1 MSAPTRVLGTP
12 DSSDGAAEREVLERL
27 EELLELPATERETAL
42 RNMNLPES
50 RRQRLRELLLGHER
64 SGDFLEPGEGISLP
78 LAPGLPQPGE
88 RVGIYRIERPINA
101 GGMGVV
107 YLAWRDDGLYR
118 QRVAIKLIQPAQLA
132 LAPVRRQ
139 GLLTSFEE
147 ERAILAQLQHP
158 NIVHIL
164 DGGRTE
170 LGVPYL
176 VMEFVDGVDLLR
188 YCREQQLDV
197 NARLELFC
205 QVCEA
210 VQEAHR
216 HLIVHRDLKPGNVLV
231 DTNGNPR
238 LLDFGIAKLVDPLHE
253 SGTASDTQTTVLGAM
268 TPAYASPEQIRRL
281 PITTRSDIYSLGV
294 ILYQLLSG
302 KRPYDTGQMTPAQV
316 ERMVCDTEPPTLS
329 RALQDG
335 DATPGYA
342 QPLRRLPQDLDRIV
356 AKALHKEPERRY
368 GSAQELADD
377 LRRHLAGRPV
387 LAQPD
392 TWRYRASKFLSR
404 HRVASVLVGS
414 ALMLILAASGLAL
427 YQGYQARIAAQATAE
442 INDFLLE
449 VLGQSNVDH
458 TGVEVSLGDVLE
470 SAAQQLDSRFGE
482 RPAIAAGVR
491 HAIGAS
497 LLSLNRL
504 EAAERQILT
513 GLAEAQSVFGDA
525 HPTTWKL
532 TDALALLRFEQ
543 GHYQEAATRLEQVV
557 TQMQQAGQQH
567 LPFYVTASSN
577 LGYIHMMLGQYAAA
591 RPYVEQALA
600 AIEQH
605 GVSVPEDEY
614 ANILSNHAQVLHD
627 LGELELADAGYTH
640 ARELLRRL
648 HPEGSRDIAILL
660 NNRAMLALD
669 LGRGEEALELMRE
682 SVEMRKRSFRGDH
695 PVVLFGLVNLTQMAV
710 SQQRLELARSVAQ
723 EAVAMAERL
732 HPQASED
739 KAKAWTVLAM
749 VQLIQ
754 GEREA
759 ARQSRDAAEQALQ
772 GISEVTAALREDLDA
787 LSATLRNQP

>member
-50 RRQRLRELLLGHER
+50 RRQRLRELLDGHER
-64 SGDFLEPGEGISLP
+64 AGDFLEPGEGISLP

-118 QRVAIKLIQPAQLA
+118 QRVAIKLIQPEQLA
-132 LAPVRRQ
+132 LDPVRRQ

-176 VMEFVDGVDLLR
+176 VMEFVDGVDLMR

-342 QPLRRLPQDLDRIV
+342 QPLRRLSQDLDRIV

-532 TDALALLRFEQ
+532 ADALALLRFEQ

-627 LGELELADAGYTH
+627 LGELELADAGYTR

-772 GISEVTAALREDLDA
+772 GINEVPAPLREDLDA
-787 LSATLRNQP
+787 LDAALRNQP

>member
-50 RRQRLRELLLGHER
+50 RRQRLRELLDGHER
-64 SGDFLEPGEGISLP
+64 AGDFLEPGEGISLP

-132 LAPVRRQ
+132 LDPVRRQ

-176 VMEFVDGVDLLR
+176 VMEFVDGVDLMR

-342 QPLRRLPQDLDRIV
+342 QPLRRLSQDLDRIV

-532 TDALALLRFEQ
+532 ADALALLRFEQ

-772 GISEVTAALREDLDA
+772 GINEVPAPLREDLDA
-787 LSATLRNQP
+787 LDAALRNQP

>member
-1 MSAPTRVLGTP
+1 MSTRTRVLGAP
-12 DSSDGAAEREVLERL
+12 DSDEGAAERDVLQRL
-27 EELLELPATERETAL
+27 EALLELPAAEREAAL
-42 RNMNLPES
+42 RKLHLPES
-50 RRQRLRELLLGHER
+50 RRQRLRELLEGHER
-64 SGDFLEPGEGISLP
+64 AGDFLEPGETFSLP
-78 LAPGLPQPGE
+78 LASGLPQPGE
-88 RVGIYRIERPINA
+88 RIGIYRIERPINA

-132 LAPVRRQ
+132 LDPVRRQ
-139 GLLTSFEE
+139 GLLSSFEE

-170 LGVPYL
+170 QGVPYL
-176 VMEFVDGVDLLR
+176 VMEFVDGVDLMR
-188 YCREQQLDV
+188 HCREQQLDV

-231 DTNGNPR
+231 DANGNPR
-238 LLDFGIAKLVDPLHE
+238 LLDFGIAKLLDPLRE
-253 SGTASDTQTTVLGAM
+253 TGAASDTCTTVLGAM

-302 KRPYDTGQMTPAQV
+302 KRPYDTEQLSPAQV
-316 ERMVCDTEPPTLS
+316 ERTVCDTEPPPLS
-329 RALQDG
+329 RALQDD

-356 AKALHKEPERRY
+356 AKALHKEPGRRY

-377 LRRHLAGRPV
+377 LRRHMAGRPV

-392 TWRYRASKFLSR
+392 TWRYRASKFLAR
-404 HRVASVLVGS
+404 HRVASALVGS
-414 ALMLILAASGLAL
+414 ALLLILAASGLAL
-427 YQGYQARIAAQATAE
+427 YQGHQARIAAQATAE
-442 INDFLLE
+442 INDFLLD
-449 VLGQSNVDH
+449 VLSQSNIDH

-470 SAAQQLDSRFGE
+470 SAALRLDSRFGD
-482 RPAIAAGVR
+482 RPAITAGVR

-513 GLAEAQSVFGDA
+513 GLAEARSVFGEA
-525 HPTTWKL
+525 HPTSWKL
-532 TDALALLRFEQ
+532 ADALALLRFEQ
-543 GHYQEAATRLEQVV
+543 GHYQQAVDTLEQVV
-557 TQMQQAGQQH
+557 AQMRQAGQQH
-567 LPFYVTASSN
+567 LPLYVTASSN
-577 LGYIHMMLGQYAAA
+577 LGYIHMMQGQYAAA
-591 RPYVEQALA
+591 RPHVEQALA

-627 LGELELADAGYTH
+627 LGELELADAGYTR

-648 HPEGSRDIAILL
+648 YPEGSRDIAILL
-660 NNRAMLALD
+660 NNRALLARD
-669 LGRGEEALELMRE
+669 LGWGDEALTLMRE
-682 SVEMRKRSFRGDH
+682 SVDMRRRSFRGDH
-695 PVVLFGLVNLTQMAV
+695 PVVLFGLLNLAQLAV
-710 SQQRLELARSVAQ
+710 SQQQLDMALSAAQ
-723 EAVAMAERL
+723 DAVAMAERL
-732 HPQASED
+732 HPRASED
-739 KAKAWTVLAM
+739 RAKAWSVLAM
-749 VQLIQ
+749 VHLVRSDPLQAGTALA
-754 GEREA
+754 A
-759 ARQSRDAAEQALQ
+759 ARQALD
-772 GISEVTAALREDLDA
+772 GVEEVSAQLLEDLDA
-787 LSATLRNQP
+787 LATALDSKP

>member
-27 EELLELPATERETAL
+27 EELLELPVTERETAL

-118 QRVAIKLIQPAQLA
+118 QRVAIKLIQPAQLV
-132 LAPVRRQ
+132 LDPVRRQ

-176 VMEFVDGVDLLR
+176 VMEFVDGVDLMR

-253 SGTASDTQTTVLGAM
+253 SGTASDTQTTVLGTM

-342 QPLRRLPQDLDRIV
+342 QPLRRLSQDLDRIV

-427 YQGYQARIAAQATAE
+427 YQGHQARIAAQATAE
-442 INDFLLE
+442 INNFLLE

-470 SAAQQLDSRFGE
+470 SAAQQLDNRFGE

-627 LGELELADAGYTH
+627 LGELELADAGYTR

-648 HPEGSRDIAILL
+648 YPEGSRDIAILL
-660 NNRAMLALD
+660 NNRALLALD

-723 EAVAMAERL
+723 EAVAMAGRL

-739 KAKAWTVLAM
+739 KAKAWMVLAM
-749 VQLIQ
+749 VQLNQ

>member
-50 RRQRLRELLLGHER
+50 RRQRLRELLDGHER
-64 SGDFLEPGEGISLP
+64 AGDFLEPGEGISLP

-132 LAPVRRQ
+132 LDPVRRQ

-176 VMEFVDGVDLLR
+176 VMEFVDGVDLMR

-342 QPLRRLPQDLDRIV
+342 QPLRRLSQDLDRIV

-532 TDALALLRFEQ
+532 ADALALLRFEQ

-723 EAVAMAERL
+723 EAVAIAERL

-772 GISEVTAALREDLDA
+772 GINEVPAPLREDLDA
-787 LSATLRNQP
+787 LDAALRNQP

>member
-132 LAPVRRQ
+132 LDPVRRQ

-176 VMEFVDGVDLLR
+176 VMEFVDGVDLMR

-302 KRPYDTGQMTPAQV
+302 KRPYDTEQMTPAQV

-342 QPLRRLPQDLDRIV
+342 QPLRRLSQDLDRIV

-525 HPTTWKL
+525 HPTAWKL
-532 TDALALLRFEQ
+532 ADALALLRFEQ
-543 GHYQEAATRLEQVV
+543 GHYQEAAARLEQVV

-577 LGYIHMMLGQYAAA
+577 LGYIHIMQGQYAAA

-723 EAVAMAERL
+723 EAVAMAGRL

-739 KAKAWTVLAM
+739 KAKAWMVLAM
-749 VQLIQ
+749 VQLNQ

>member
-132 LAPVRRQ
+132 LDPVRRQ

-176 VMEFVDGVDLLR
+176 VMEFVDGVDLMR

-342 QPLRRLPQDLDRIV
+342 QPLRRLSQDLDRIV

-532 TDALALLRFEQ
+532 ADALALLRFEQ

-557 TQMQQAGQQH
+557 TQMQQAGQQR

-577 LGYIHMMLGQYAAA
+577 LGYIHMMQGQYAAA

-627 LGELELADAGYTH
+627 LGELELADAGYTR

-660 NNRAMLALD
+660 NNRALLALD

-695 PVVLFGLVNLTQMAV
+695 PVVLFGLANLTEMAV

-732 HPQASED
+732 YPQASDD
-739 KAKAWTVLAM
+739 KGKAWAMLAM

-759 ARQSRDAAEQALQ
+759 ARQSHDAAEQALR
-772 GISEVTAALREDLDA
+772 GINEVPAALREDLDA
-787 LSATLRNQP
+787 LAAALRDKP

>member
-132 LAPVRRQ
+132 LDPVRRQ

-176 VMEFVDGVDLLR
+176 VMEFVDGVDLMR